1 MLPNRT
7 HNSKQD
13 LPKLES
19 LPISLGNV
27 PVILVSKNQNV
38 TSVEGDVEES
48 ECQNDISSFSRRF
61 GKRIKEVICQPNNE
75 PTTYGTYLSSIS
87 FRYRMVL
94 SLQYHCSNL
103 NEDVAN
109 LVLIHQYP

>member
-38 TSVEGDVEES
+38 TGVEGDVEES
-48 ECQNDISSFSRRF
+48 ECQNDTS
-61 GKRIKEVICQPNNE
+61 
-75 PTTYGTYLSSIS
+75 
-87 FRYRMVL
+87 
-94 SLQYHCSNL
+94 
-103 NEDVAN
+103 
-109 LVLIHQYP
+109 